1 MKNLLEANVKVP
13 FLVIALLLMVPMFL
27 LLAISGEN
35 HLDLNKKNTTTE
47 VVMVDTE
54 NNQSDEATTEE
65 NSITESME
73 ATETTL
79 EAVPVVEEVKKE
91 YTQAELE
98 EIFDL
103 KNKVEGTKIFYSE
116 NLGIGFTYE
125 PYPYGND
132 RTEIKFIE
140 EGNVVRIQ
148 GSEFDYTPRIEV
160 FEKKSDQTL
169 KQAVEERFLKGI
181 NPEKCF
187 VESRDWGFI
196 NNEAH
201 NIIMINYVTT
211 ENDDTPY
218 WESAYNCSSAEPYAV
233 TNEAS
238 YFIEDKLNNSK
249 YSYVSYSTQ
258 DGYIS
263 NGGEKQYFT
272 ESIRFL
278 K

>member
-1 MKNLLEANVKVP
+1 MKNLLEAHVKVP
-13 FLVIALLLMVPMFL
+13 FLVVALLLMVPMFL

-47 VVMVDTE
+47 VVMVDRE
-54 NNQSDEATTEE
+54 ESSMLDSMETEE
-65 NSITESME
+65 STITD
-73 ATETTL
+73 TKNIDT
-79 EAVPVVEEVKKE
+79 PVEEVKKE

-103 KNKVEGTKIFYSE
+103 KNKVEGTKIFYSK
-116 NLGIGFTYE
+116 NLGIGFTYL

-132 RTEIKFIE
+132 KQEIKFIE
-140 EGNVVRIQ
+140 AGNVVRIQ
-148 GSEFDYTPRIEV
+148 GSEFDNVPRIEV

-169 KQAVEERFLKGI
+169 QQAIEDRFLKGI

-187 VESRDWGFI
+187 VEPQDWGFI

-201 NIIMINYVTT
+201 NILRINYITT
-211 ENDDTPY
+211 EDNDIPY

-233 TNEAS
+233 TNAAS
-238 YFIEDKLNNSK
+238 YFIEDKLNASK
-249 YSYVSYSTQ
+249 YSYVLYSTQ

-263 NGGEKQYFT
+263 NGIEKQHFT